1 MTSANIIDQD
11 TLRIVK
17 DIVEEMLEERFSPD
31 DITFTEI
38 KVETRVSGYT
48 GEDFINIRIFYTG
61 NHDVLDSK
69 WRLSLPRLIG
79 DEMENRGLVV
89 DRLPN
94 KSFINQEEWDEIKDW
109 NYWDESD

>member
-38 KVETRVSGYT
+38 KVENRIDHT
-48 GEDFINIRIFYTG
+48 GEDFIDIRIFYTG

-69 WRLSLPRLIG
+69 WRLSMSRRIG
-79 DEMENRGLVV
+79 DEMERRGLVV
-89 DRLPN
+89 EKNPQKR
-94 KSFINQEEWDEIKDW
+94 FINQEEWDEIKDW
-109 NYWDESD
+109 NYWDEGD